1 MAKSKYE
8 ELLNMAHSAT
18 NGAGA
23 AFSRDEQGNTYVN
36 TYTGS
41 GQQRQQVA
49 FTPEQPVEERHSK
62 YEELLNMAYHATG
75 GAGAA
80 FSTDEEGNVYVTP
93 WEATKKR
100 TEETQAANAGGVYK
114 QEDMSTADKVVDN
127 LLGVDRTQVT
137 GEKTNWWQLLK
148 GTVSKGL
155 NQWNSLNWKT
165 ANFLFGDLAE
175 DLHALG
181 TETINGI
188 IDGLNYI
195 PGVNLKYIGQ
205 DSKNLVEWGNEDAQA
220 GLQQATDKYAANAN
234 SSRAAQIVDKF
245 GTSTV
250 AAVPMALEAILL
262 APAQAAQ
269 AGAATTAGLQY
280 FSGLQS
286 ATGMEAVG
294 MMAKEGLT
302 KLVQNPQFWTSY
314 LQVAGDGYES
324 ALEDGMS
331 EEDAGLYGLVN
342 GFFNAMVEIGGADEA
357 LGGIQNLPMRLQQQG
372 GKHAVVEWFKDAVL
386 GEAKEEVIQ
395 GMMERGLL
403 QGMQGDSVQDM
414 FSLDPT
420 DTRAAFNP
428 WTAAQEAIGG
438 GVVGAVLGGG
448 QVGINKAVTGGMNA
462 AADAINTRQEQRL
475 QTAQETGRQYVQQ
488 VISNMDVSEAEQ
500 QILTDGLQTGNADP
514 QTYAQGIQEAFRL
527 GEMGLSYEQA
537 VDNSTLGDQLNEA
550 QFRHAW
556 EIGARKGGHST
567 EAQNLSS
574 TRPVNVPEYE
584 SIEEFSRY
592 FKSPERVTEIFDS
605 VPETDVNEFAAG
617 FRAAYDMGQSGVS
630 ANYLTEANVPTLT
643 TEQAQAAYQLGRQ
656 DAEALAVDRD
666 LRTAQR
672 QQTGGNQARVR
683 GSVRGDGVSIADLKR
698 TFNDSQNTAYR
709 LLTRYADTTGVNIVL
724 YNSQA
729 DQTTGLYPAAQGRF
743 QWKDDTIYVDIN
755 SGLFSTN
762 DVNGLGNYTMLRT
775 FAHEFTHFIEKWNSS
790 QYNEFREFVFQ
801 TMEARGQNV
810 HDMIEA
816 KQALDESGNMTYEQ
830 ASREVVADAM
840 MDILPD
846 STLVQ
851 QLANEHP
858 NVFRTLLRK
867 LREFAARM
875 KQYYRGLTGRIA
887 EAETLKEN
895 GAYLDDIVQMWDNI
909 AKGAVRNYQG
919 ANGDILVDQPAKPE
933 NLPRRTSRT
942 QETSK
947 SNPSPVQPET
957 RRAGMDFFRPVETT
971 EEAAPNLRQM
981 AAQRNRPASMDFFRE
996 VEVNEEEAP
1005 NLAQMAAQRNQPVT
1019 RDRFPAND
1027 FTSQA
1032 EEGPDLKGMVP
1043 RAEKAPSEAQE
1054 TQAAEEE
1061 PQTPAEAE
1069 TPAAEETGTSEAER
1083 ERPAVTP
1090 EGEQLRNR
1098 LDASDSVD
1106 YNGFRYEIF
1115 GMRSMTVDVRNGG
1128 TSSGAEYRGTIRRVS
1143 TGGVPIADGRTIFER
1158 TFDNREEAV
1167 DYMVSVAENNN
1178 LLKEAANES
1187 TETTAAETPDVRAK
1201 KRNRRNGAGT
1211 VRVPAESSEEP
1222 VRGDVSERQP
1232 DSVPS
1237 ENGEGTGRDGDRAD
1251 AERNGRSR
1259 SKRSG
1264 ESGVQRGS
1272 EPAVTAEQPEAPA
1285 VSEEEQQERAQKIH
1299 EATEHDVEQ
1308 KSTEEPGGSN
1318 YVIGDSLDLPNG
1330 SKARYRANVDA
1341 IRIVKQLEAEGR
1353 NATPEE
1359 QAALARYVGWGGIP
1373 EAFDEKKSDWSKEF
1387 AELKELLTDEEYKA
1401 ARASTT
1407 NAHYTSIEVIKAMY
1421 AGLQK
1426 LGFKGGRML
1435 EPSSG
1440 VGNFVGAMPADMTA
1454 KVTGWTMVEL
1464 DNITGLIAKHLY
1476 PQNDVRIEGFEKAII
1491 PDNYMDVAIGNVPFG
1506 NYPIVDRA
1514 FPKKV
1519 TSAIHNYFFAKS
1531 LQKVRPG
1538 GIVMFITSSYTM
1550 NSKDVTV
1557 RNYIA
1562 SQADLLGAIR
1572 LPNTAFKSNAGTE
1585 VVTDILILK
1594 KRAPGT
1600 LYAGEAFVQADDS
1613 NWRLGTR
1620 SEYFINHP
1628 EMILGEETTTG
1639 SMYRRNE
1646 YTVNPKEDAGT
1657 LGEQITKAFEN
1668 ITGQMDYPTRETP
1681 EKTNYKVQRAEKST
1695 KNRGYVNRDGKIYQN
1710 DNGELKEVQTDEK
1723 TAKRI
1728 TGMLGIRDAMQ
1739 ELMNAQQQG
1748 VDEKSIKAL
1757 RRKLNKLYD
1766 DFVKE
1771 YGYLNNQ
1778 ANRKAFGD
1786 DPDQFRLFALETDYT
1801 VTGKGKTRTESA
1813 KKADIFSKDTVQPNR
1828 TVTSAETVK
1837 DGLVVSRNTTG
1848 GVDVDLIARL
1858 TGKTTQEVTRELID
1872 TELAFKNRDGQ
1883 LEPAEIYLSGNV
1895 RAKLRDA
1902 QALAVRDK
1910 DYQHNIDALKS
1921 VMPEDVPHEQIFVQP
1936 GTPWIPES
1944 VYSAFADHILG
1955 YRGVVVH
1962 RSNQTGNFTL
1972 DFSDKWSEKRI
1983 KGNYRNTQE
1992 WGTPARSFLNLF
2004 EAVLNSRSVK
2014 VSYKDAEGRTIVDQ
2028 VATAAANEKIEKIT
2042 QEFQKW
2048 LWEDAERTKD
2058 LEYLYNETY
2067 NNLVN
2072 PSYDGSTLTVNGLRA
2087 GWSLKPHQANA
2098 VQRVISSGGN
2108 TLLAHRVGAGKTMEM
2123 AAAAMKLRE
2132 LGIIKKPMFAVPRS
2146 LVGQWGKEFSDYF
2159 PAAKLL
2165 VAGEDDFTA
2174 KNRKTFANRIATGD
2188 YDAVIVSYEQFEK
2201 IPISDAFAAR
2211 LYQEQVDE
2219 IIQAINEAKAESGEK
2234 SMSVKD
2240 MEKKRKQLEA
2250 KIAKLTDVKQDKDN
2264 IEFEQLG
2271 IDSLFVD
2278 EAHNFKNLYVPTRMT
2293 NISGINSNRE
2303 AQRATDL
2310 YTKVRYLQQ
2319 LNGGRGIVFAT
2330 ATPVMNSMTEM
2341 YVMQKYLQPKLLDQ
2355 LGIGSFDAWAKQ
2367 FGEVVN
2373 AMEVN
2378 PTGTGYRV
2386 KQSFSRFKN
2395 LNELQLLFRNFAD
2408 VMTTVPGLK
2417 IPKMKGGEIKTIQC
2431 EMSEFQQE
2439 YMEKLA
2445 ERANNIKNVD
2455 PKEDNALKMTGD
2467 GKKVSLSQRM
2477 IDPSLPYEENGK
2489 IYQCANYVAQEYKE
2503 SKKIKGTQIIFLDMG
2518 IPKGKSNNAKAAAE
2532 EADATPDEGAQVY
2545 EDLKAR
2551 LVKLGIPAN
2560 EIAFIHDADNAKD
2573 KQAARQKIFNEMN
2586 DGTIRV
2592 LIGST
2597 GKMGVGMNAQK
2608 RVVAIHHLDAPW
2620 RPGDV
2625 EQRDGR
2631 AFRQGNI
2638 NEEVSKYVYITKGS
2652 FDTRLWDILDRKSG
2666 FIGQIMNGDN
2676 VGREAEDLGEVTLS
2690 AAQIKALASDNPL
2703 IMEQVELEATIKK
2716 LENQYMA
2723 HQQSKAQ
2730 ARKKLQEA
2738 KQAKAEAEARAA
2750 GARKDIRHRTEA
2762 STDDKFSITV
2772 GKKSFTDKKEAGKA
2786 LMAEAMA
2793 KATEEGYT
2801 KIGTFA
2807 GFDISVIKAKEG
2819 ILGLMKADG
2828 AYKFNTYPD
2837 NTTLMITNMQKV
2849 LNGLD
2854 NYAKQ
2859 HEDLA
2864 QQKAQEITA
2873 QEAMAAAEFQGQA
2886 ELDQKRRR
2894 YNEVMEILNPKE
2906 EQAMTT
2912 DEDDDNVEYSLRV
2925 RQEFSSAATSRPQVA
2940 KLFKSKVVQFED
2952 TNIDIG
2958 GGKYN
2963 YTTDYLMEEFGT
2975 TNMVYDPYNR
2985 GSEEN
2990 LAVIDWLRAG
3000 NRADTATCANV
3011 LNVIKE
3017 QEARRNVILEVAKSI
3032 KEDGTAYFSTWE
3044 DNKANQE
3051 KGAAQ
3056 TGEDS
3061 WQNRRKTADY
3071 VHEVEEFFN
3080 DVVRRGDVIIAREPK
3095 AELPAAF
3102 WRVTEEEE
3110 IEYSTRRAPGLSNRE
3125 VLSMAADELDSDS
3138 LNEAE
3143 RNALQI
3149 FRDNLTRL
3157 EEEQDNR
3164 QRLGR
3169 EYKDQQFTKGGSR
3182 QEADRIRAAM
3192 SVSDSKIKALE
3203 NRLLSLENKEVL
3215 KGVLEKAR
3223 RVVEL
3228 EERKRGDENLKR
3240 YRERRNESMATRKYR
3255 ERVRREVE
3263 TLREWLMRPSNKD
3276 QRAHVPAEIQK
3287 TVADFIESINFMS
3300 KTALRTSGL
3309 ETTKADERYLKN
3321 LRKMRDAIKANVDT
3335 QGYSGYADLP
3345 EGFVDTFNALI
3356 TKAEQHISDSSGVFV
3371 VNQMSAAEL
3380 QQLAQ
3385 TVRTLRKYIVTMN
3398 SFHNNAMFQHAY
3410 EAGEDT
3416 VQHLSKFQKSKKSGT
3431 AYKFM
3436 RFDYMRPSYAFEHFG
3451 KGGQSIEHEFRE
3463 GQATQAFLANR
3474 IIDFAK
3480 KTYTGKEVE
3489 KWSKE
3494 TKTFTTTDGET
3505 VTMPITHLMSLYC
3518 LNKRPQALTHIYG
3531 DGIRVANY
3539 KNGKQVELDEGHIVT
3554 IEDVQQMI
3562 QELTPR
3568 QREVA
3573 DALQKYMSTETA
3585 TWGNYVSLARFDVEQ
3600 FTEENYFPINSDGRY
3615 LSTTADESPD
3625 NAGLYA
3631 LLNSSFT
3638 KELKE
3643 NADNRIIL
3651 YNIFDVFANHTASM
3665 TQYRSFAL
3673 PVLDALKWFNYK
3685 NDTTSVR
3692 TKLSSAFGAPL
3703 DERAGSGAKGYAEQ
3717 FVINLLKAYN
3727 GTSAQGDP
3735 YDSLPLKMLH
3745 HFNGAAIAYN
3755 LRVVIQQPTAIT
3767 RAAMIL
3773 SPAKLMKGLGMSTV
3787 QMRKLADEMEQ
3798 HSGIAAWK
3806 ALGFYDTNI
3815 SRGLTDLIKQ
3825 NPGILDRTMEIGTKG
3840 AEAADRFTW
3849 AAMWYA
3855 AKDTVK
3861 RSDYRTEEEYFKAVT
3876 DLFEETIY
3884 KTQVVDSLLTKAEFL
3899 RSKGGIAR
3907 QMGSFMSEP
3916 SATMSMLTDAYFKY
3930 TDDLQQG
3937 MGRSEAWKRNG
3948 GNIAKTAAV
3957 YAVGQVI
3964 LSAMQAVIDAWRDQD
3979 DKDPDWL
3986 KNYLQKYLAAFKSNV
4001 VEEELIFG
4009 KIPLVSEL
4017 YELMKGYLD
4026 KFGVFDKLD
4035 LDIYGNDTASGLAMY
4050 TKYLSKAVEIIAGKV
4065 NGDSKYQN
4073 YTNYGIVY
4081 NLIRAAANL
4090 SGIPFATAW
4099 REVQD
4104 LWNNTVGFFNPRMK
4118 LETYRR
4124 KVDQTYIDSIQ
4135 QTGLAKASYEKI
4147 LDEADKVHGD
4157 GNGSIKQDELGA
4169 ALVAALEE
4177 GTITEEQAQAVWETK
4192 GWKKTFDGWR
4202 GLGSDAKTETPA
4214 ASTAGTSTASKR
4226 VAFTPT
4232 AAPAATSAPATTGAR
4247 SYDDFKKVPVYDS
4260 TAKQAMYGIW
4270 ETQLQPSGMSL
4281 DRFMEI
4287 LTNAD
4292 TDGNDSIKQDEMGVA
4307 LMTSLQSGELTFDQC
4322 DAIWRTQWNKAR
4334 SKTFAKWLNG

>member
-1 MAKSKYE
+1 M
-8 ELLNMAHSAT
+8 
-18 NGAGA
+18 
-23 AFSRDEQGNTYVN
+23 
-36 TYTGS
+36 
-41 GQQRQQVA
+41 
-49 FTPEQPVEERHSK
+49 
-62 YEELLNMAYHATG
+62 
-75 GAGAA
+75 
-80 FSTDEEGNVYVTP
+80 
-93 WEATKKR
+93 
-100 TEETQAANAGGVYK
+100 
-114 QEDMSTADKVVDN
+114 
-127 LLGVDRTQVT
+127 
-137 GEKTNWWQLLK
+137 
-148 GTVSKGL
+148 
-155 NQWNSLNWKT
+155 
-165 ANFLFGDLAE
+165 
-175 DLHALG
+175 
-181 TETINGI
+181 
-188 IDGLNYI
+188 
-195 PGVNLKYIGQ
+195 
-205 DSKNLVEWGNEDAQA
+205 
-220 GLQQATDKYAANAN
+220 
-234 SSRAAQIVDKF
+234 
-245 GTSTV
+245 
-250 AAVPMALEAILL
+250 
-262 APAQAAQ
+262 
-269 AGAATTAGLQY
+269 
-280 FSGLQS
+280 
-286 ATGMEAVG
+286 
-294 MMAKEGLT
+294 
-302 KLVQNPQFWTSY
+302 
-314 LQVAGDGYES
+314 
-324 ALEDGMS
+324 
-331 EEDAGLYGLVN
+331 
-342 GFFNAMVEIGGADEA
+342 
-357 LGGIQNLPMRLQQQG
+357 
-372 GKHAVVEWFKDAVL
+372 
-386 GEAKEEVIQ
+386 
-395 GMMERGLL
+395 
-403 QGMQGDSVQDM
+403 
-414 FSLDPT
+414 
-420 DTRAAFNP
+420 
-428 WTAAQEAIGG
+428 
-438 GVVGAVLGGG
+438 
-448 QVGINKAVTGGMNA
+448 
-462 AADAINTRQEQRL
+462 
-475 QTAQETGRQYVQQ
+475 
-488 VISNMDVSEAEQ
+488 
-500 QILTDGLQTGNADP
+500 
-514 QTYAQGIQEAFRL
+514 
-527 GEMGLSYEQA
+527 
-537 VDNSTLGDQLNEA
+537 
-550 QFRHAW
+550 
-556 EIGARKGGHST
+556 
-567 EAQNLSS
+567 
-574 TRPVNVPEYE
+574 
-584 SIEEFSRY
+584 
-592 FKSPERVTEIFDS
+592 
-605 VPETDVNEFAAG
+605 
-617 FRAAYDMGQSGVS
+617 
-630 ANYLTEANVPTLT
+630 
-643 TEQAQAAYQLGRQ
+643 
-656 DAEALAVDRD
+656 
-666 LRTAQR
+666 
-672 QQTGGNQARVR
+672 
-683 GSVRGDGVSIADLKR
+683 
-698 TFNDSQNTAYR
+698 
-709 LLTRYADTTGVNIVL
+709 
-724 YNSQA
+724 
-729 DQTTGLYPAAQGRF
+729 
-743 QWKDDTIYVDIN
+743 
-755 SGLFSTN
+755 
-762 DVNGLGNYTMLRT
+762 
-775 FAHEFTHFIEKWNSS
+775 
-790 QYNEFREFVFQ
+790 
-801 TMEARGQNV
+801 
-810 HDMIEA
+810 
-816 KQALDESGNMTYEQ
+816 
-830 ASREVVADAM
+830 
-840 MDILPD
+840 
-846 STLVQ
+846 
-851 QLANEHP
+851 
-858 NVFRTLLRK
+858 
-867 LREFAARM
+867 
-875 KQYYRGLTGRIA
+875 
-887 EAETLKEN
+887 
-895 GAYLDDIVQMWDNI
+895 
-909 AKGAVRNYQG
+909 
-919 ANGDILVDQPAKPE
+919 
-933 NLPRRTSRT
+933 
-942 QETSK
+942 
-947 SNPSPVQPET
+947 
-957 RRAGMDFFRPVETT
+957 
-971 EEAAPNLRQM
+971 
-981 AAQRNRPASMDFFRE
+981 
-996 VEVNEEEAP
+996 
-1005 NLAQMAAQRNQPVT
+1005 
-1019 RDRFPAND
+1019 
-1027 FTSQA
+1027 
-1032 EEGPDLKGMVP
+1032 
-1043 RAEKAPSEAQE
+1043 
-1054 TQAAEEE
+1054 
-1061 PQTPAEAE
+1061 
-1069 TPAAEETGTSEAER
+1069 
-1083 ERPAVTP
+1083 
-1090 EGEQLRNR
+1090 
-1098 LDASDSVD
+1098 
-1106 YNGFRYEIF
+1106 
-1115 GMRSMTVDVRNGG
+1115 
-1128 TSSGAEYRGTIRRVS
+1128 
-1143 TGGVPIADGRTIFER
+1143 
-1158 TFDNREEAV
+1158 
-1167 DYMVSVAENNN
+1167 
-1178 LLKEAANES
+1178 
-1187 TETTAAETPDVRAK
+1187 
-1201 KRNRRNGAGT
+1201 
-1211 VRVPAESSEEP
+1211 
-1222 VRGDVSERQP
+1222 
-1232 DSVPS
+1232 
-1237 ENGEGTGRDGDRAD
+1237 
-1251 AERNGRSR
+1251 
-1259 SKRSG
+1259 
-1264 ESGVQRGS
+1264 
-1272 EPAVTAEQPEAPA
+1272 
-1285 VSEEEQQERAQKIH
+1285 
-1299 EATEHDVEQ
+1299 
-1308 KSTEEPGGSN
+1308 
-1318 YVIGDSLDLPNG
+1318 IGDSLDLPNG
-1330 SKARYRANVDA
+1330 DKARTRANIEA
-1341 IRIVKQLEAEGR
+1341 IRLVKQLEAEGR

-1359 QAALARYVGWGGIP
+1359 QTVLSRYVGWGALAN
-1373 EAFDEKKSDWSKEF
+1373 AFDESKADWSKERE
-1387 AELKELLTDEEYKA
+1387 ELKSLLTEEEYKA

-1407 NAHYTSIEVIKAMY
+1407 NAHYTSIEVIRAMY
-1421 AGLQK
+1421 EGLRK

-1440 VGNFVGAMPADMTA
+1440 VGNFVGAMPADMSS
-1454 KVTGWTMVEL
+1454 KSRWTMVEL

-1491 PDNYMDVAIGNVPFG
+1491 PDEYMDVAIGNVPFG

-1531 LQKVRPG
+1531 LKKVRTG

-1572 LPNTAFKSNAGTE
+1572 LPNTAFKGNAGTE
-1585 VVTDILILK
+1585 VVTDILVLK

-1600 LYAGEAFVQADDS
+1600 LYAGEAFVQTVGERWD
-1613 NWRLGTR
+1613 RLGYR
-1620 SEYFINHP
+1620 SEYFASHP

-1639 SMYRRNE
+1639 SMYRGGE
-1646 YTVNPKEDAGT
+1646 YTVNPKTDAGT

-1668 ITGQMDYPTRETP
+1668 ITGQMDYPARETP
-1681 EKTNYKVQRAEKST
+1681 EKTNYKVQRAEKGT
-1695 KNRGYVNRDGKIYQN
+1695 KNRGYVNKDGKIFQN
-1710 DNGELKEVQTDEK
+1710 DNGELKEVQTDEN

-1739 ELMNAQQQG
+1739 ELVEAQQQG
-1748 VDEKSIKAL
+1748 ASEASIKAL
-1757 RRKLNKLYD
+1757 RKKLNKLYD

-1771 YGYLNNQ
+1771 NGYLNNA

-1801 VTGKGKTRTESA
+1801 VTGKGKTRAESA
-1813 KKADIFSKDTVQPNR
+1813 KKADIFTKNTIQANR

-1902 QALAVRDK
+1902 QALSVKDK
-1910 DYQHNIDALKS
+1910 DYQHNVDALKS

-1944 VYSAFADHILG
+1944 AYSAFADHILG
-1955 YRGVVVH
+1955 YSGVVVH

-1972 DFSDKWSEKRI
+1972 DFTDKWSEKRI

-2014 VSYKDAEGRTIVDQ
+2014 VTYKDSEGRTIVDQ
-2028 VATAAANEKIEKIT
+2028 VATAAANEKVEKIT
-2042 QEFQKW
+2042 AEFQKW
-2048 LWEDAERTKD
+2048 LWEDAERTAE

-2123 AAAAMKLRE
+2123 AASAMKLRE
-2132 LGIIKKPMFAVPRS
+2132 LGIIKKPMFIVPKS

-2165 VAGEDDFTA
+2165 VAGEDDFSA
-2174 KNRKTFANRIATGD
+2174 KNRKTFANRISVGD

-2201 IPISDAFAAR
+2201 IPISDAFAAQ
-2211 LYQEQVDE
+2211 LYQQQVDE

-2271 IDSLFVD
+2271 VDSLFVD

-2293 NISGINSNRE
+2293 NISGINSGRE
-2303 AQRATDL
+2303 ALRATDL

-2417 IPKMKGGEIKTIQC
+2417 IPKMKGGAIKTIQC

-2439 YMEKLA
+2439 YMEQLA

-2455 PKEDNALKMTGD
+2455 PREDNALKMTSD

-2503 SKKIKGTQIIFLDMG
+2503 SKKTKGTQIIFLDMG
-2518 IPKGKSNNAKAAAE
+2518 TPKGKSNNAKAAAE
-2532 EADATPDEGAQVY
+2532 EAAATPDEGAQVY

-2560 EIAFIHDADNAKD
+2560 EIAFIHDADSARD
-2573 KQAARQKIFNEMN
+2573 PQAARQKIFDQMN

-2597 GKMGVGMNAQK
+2597 NKMGVGMNAQK

-2631 AFRQGNI
+2631 AFRQKNM

-2666 FIGQIMNGDN
+2666 FIGQIMNGEN
-2676 VGREAEDLGEVTLS
+2676 VGRDAEDIGEVTLS

-2750 GARKDIRHRTEA
+2750 GARKDIKHRTEA

-2772 GKKSFTDKKEAGKA
+2772 RNKTFTDKKEAGKA
-2786 LMAEAMA
+2786 LMVEATA

-2819 ILGLMKADG
+2819 ILGLLKADG

-2854 NYAKQ
+2854 AYAKQ
-2859 HEDLA
+2859 HEELA

-2873 QEAMAAAEFQGQA
+2873 QEAMAQAEFQGQE

-2894 YNEVMEILNPKE
+2894 YNEVMDILNPKE
-2906 EQAMTT
+2906 EQAMTS
-2912 DEDDDNVEYSLRV
+2912 DEDDNVEYSLRV

-2940 KLFKSKVVQFED
+2940 KLFKSKVVEFED

-2985 GSEEN
+2985 GSDEN

-3071 VHEVEEFFN
+3071 VHEVEEFFD

-3138 LNEAE
+3138 LSEAE

-3149 FRDNLTRL
+3149 FQDNLTRL

-3240 YRERRNESMATRKYR
+3240 YRERRNESINTRKYR
-3255 ERVRREVE
+3255 ERVRREVN

-3276 QRAHVPAEIQK
+3276 MRAHVPAEIQK

-3309 ETTKADERYLKN
+3309 DTTKADERYLKD
-3321 LRKMRDAIKANVDT
+3321 LKKMRDAIKANVDT

-3356 TKAEQHISDSSGVFV
+3356 SKAEQHISDQSGEFV

-3385 TVRTLRKYIVTMN
+3385 TIRTLRKYIVTMN

-3463 GQATQAFLANR
+3463 GQATQAFLANK

-3480 KTYTGKEVE
+3480 KTYTGKEVK
-3489 KWSKE
+3489 KWGEE

-3505 VTMPITHLMSLYC
+3505 ITLPITHIMSLYC

-3539 KNGKQVELDEGHIVT
+3539 KSGKNVELDEGHIVT
-3554 IEDVQQMI
+3554 ISDVQKMI

-3665 TQYRSFAL
+3665 TQYRAFAL

-3735 YDSLPLKMLH
+3735 YDSFGLKVLH
-3745 HFNGAAIAYN
+3745 HYNGAAIAFN
-3755 LRVVIQQPTAIT
+3755 ARVVIQQPTAIA

-3773 SPAKLMKGLGMSTV
+3773 SPAKLAKGLGMSV
-3787 QMRKLADEMEQ
+3787 AQMRKLADEMEQ

-3825 NPGILDRTMEIGTKG
+3825 NPGVMDQVMEVGTKG

-3855 AKDTVK
+3855 AKDSVK

-3876 DLFEETIY
+3876 DLFEEVIY

-3916 SATMSMLTDAYFKY
+3916 SATMSMLADAYFKY

-3957 YAVGQVI
+3957 YAIGQVI

-4009 KIPLVSEL
+4009 KIPVVSEL
-4017 YELMKGYLD
+4017 YDLMKNYLD
-4026 KFGVFDKLD
+4026 KFGVFDKLG
-4035 LDIYGNDTASGLAMY
+4035 LDIYGNDLSSGLAMY
-4050 TKYLSKAVEIIAGKV
+4050 TKYLTKAVDIIAGKV
-4065 NGDSKYQN
+4065 TGDSKYQN

-4090 SGIPFATAW
+4090 SGVPFATAW

-4169 ALVAALEE
+4169 ALVAALED
-4177 GTITEEQAQAVWETK
+4177 GTITEDQAQAVWETK

-4270 ETQLQPSGMSL
+4270 ETQLQSSMSL

-4287 LTNAD
+4287 LTTAD
-4292 TDGNDSIKQDEMGVA
+4292 TDGNDSLKQDEMGVA

>member
-23 AFSRDEQGNTYVN
+23 AFSRDEKGNTYVD
-36 TYTGS
+36 TYTGN
-41 GQQRQQVA
+41 GQERQKVA

-100 TEETQAANAGGVYK
+100 QEDTAAANTGAAGGVYK
-114 QEDMSTADKVVDN
+114 PEEMSGVDRAVDKI
-127 LLGVDRTQVT
+127 LGVDRTQVT

-165 ANFLFGDLAE
+165 MNFLFGDLAE

-181 TETINGI
+181 TETVNGI

-195 PGVNLKYIGQ
+195 PGVNLKYIGPE
-205 DSKNLVEWGNEDAQA
+205 SKNLVEWGNEDAQA
-220 GLQQATDKYAANAN
+220 GLNNATEKYAANAN

-250 AAVPMALEAILL
+250 AAIPMALEAFLL
-262 APAQAAQ
+262 APAQASA
-269 AGAATTAGLQY
+269 AGGAATTAGLQY

-286 ATGMEAVG
+286 ASGMEAVG
-294 MMAKEGLT
+294 MMAKEGMQ
-302 KLVQNPQFWTSY
+302 KLIQNPQFWTSY
-314 LQVAGDGYES
+314 LQVAGDGYED

-331 EEDAGLYGLVN
+331 EQDAVLYGTVN
-342 GFFNAMVEIGGADEA
+342 GFFNAMIEIGGADEA
-357 LGGIQNLPMRLQQQG
+357 LGGIQNLPMRLEQMRQQG
-372 GKHAVVEWFKDAVL
+372 GKKAIVEWFKDAVL
-386 GEAKEEVIQ
+386 GEGKEEVLQ
-395 GMMERGLL
+395 GIFERGLKQAG
-403 QGMQGDSVQDM
+403 QGASIEEM
-414 FSLDPT
+414 FSLDPN
-420 DTRAAFNP
+420 DTKAAFNP
-428 WTAAQEAIGG
+428 WTAAEEFTGG
-438 GVVGAVLGGG
+438 AAVGLALGGG
-448 QVGINKAVTGGMNA
+448 QVAADRAIRGGMNA
-462 AADAINTRQEQRL
+462 AADAITAREEQRL
-475 QTAQETGRQYVQQ
+475 QTAQETGRQYVRQ
-488 VISNMDVSEAEQ
+488 VITNMDVSEAEQ
-500 QILTDGLQTGNADP
+500 QILSDGLQAGNADP

-527 GEMGLSYEQA
+527 GEMGLTYEQA
-537 VDNSTLGDQLNEA
+537 VDNSQLGDRLNET

-556 EIGARKGGHST
+556 EIGARKAGHST
-567 EAQNLSS
+567 EAQNLSD

-584 SIEEFSRY
+584 SIEEFSRD
-592 FKSPERVTEIFDS
+592 FKAPEKVTAIFDQ
-605 VPETDVNEFAAG
+605 VPDADVNEFAAG

-643 TEQAQAAYQLGRQ
+643 AEQAQAAYQLGRQ

-666 LRTAQR
+666 LRTAQKQR
-672 QQTGGNQARVR
+672 TGGNQARVK
-683 GSVRGDGVSIADLKR
+683 GSVRGEGVTIAQLR
-698 TFNDSQNTAYR
+698 STFNDRQNTAYR

-729 DQTTGLYPAAQGRF
+729 DQSTGLFPAAQGRF

-762 DVNGLGNYTMLRT
+762 DVNGLGNYTMMRT
-775 FAHEFTHFIEKWNSS
+775 FAHEFTHFIEKWNAA
-790 QYNEFREFVFQ
+790 QYNEFREFVFSALEQ
-801 TMEARGQNV
+801 KGENV
-810 HDMIEA
+810 HDLIES
-816 KQALDESGNMTYEQ
+816 KMALDESGKMTYEQ

-846 STLVQ
+846 SSLVQ
-851 QLANEHP
+851 QLADEHP
-858 NVFRTLLRK
+858 NVFRTLLK
-867 LREFAARM
+867 KMREFVARM
-875 KQYYRGLTGRIA
+875 KQYYRGISSKAPREA
-887 EAETLKEN
+887 EALKQN
-895 GAYLDDIVQMWDNI
+895 GAYMESIVQMWDNI
-909 AKGAVRNYQG
+909 AKGAVQNYQG

-933 NLPRRTSRT
+933 NLPKRV
-942 QETSK
+942 QEKSK
-947 SNPSPVQPET
+947 SNPSPAQPET
-957 RRAGMDFFRPVETT
+957 RRAGMDFFKPVYVT
-971 EEAAPNLRQM
+971 EEEAPKLSKM
-981 AAQRNRPASMDFFRE
+981 AAKNNRPATMDFFRE
-996 VEVNEEEAP
+996 VEATEEESP
-1005 NLAQMAAQRNQPVT
+1005 DLKTMVPQRKPVG
-1019 RDRFPAND
+1019 RDYFPAND

-1032 EEGPDLKGMVP
+1032 EEGPDLKSMVP
-1043 RAEKAPSEAQE
+1043 KAEKAPQKAPE
-1054 TQAAEEE
+1054 TQEAEGE
-1061 PQTPAEAE
+1061 PE
-1069 TPAAEETGTSEAER
+1069 TPAAAETPVQEESA
-1083 ERPAVTP
+1083 PQDTP
-1090 EGEQLRNR
+1090 EGAKLREA
-1098 LDASDSVD
+1098 L
-1106 YNGFRYEIF
+1106 
-1115 GMRSMTVDVRNGG
+1115 GG
-1128 TSSGAEYRGTIRRVS
+1128 TDRAETIINGIRYYISYDNTDRFSSSPWYGEIRKTEGES
-1143 TGGVPIADGRTIFER
+1143 YTGVVIQNARNLIYSGRYPT
-1158 TFDNREEAV
+1158 REAAV
-1167 DYMVSVAENNN
+1167 NELVAVAENNH
-1178 LLKEAANES
+1178 LLEEAANES
-1187 TETTAAETPDVRAK
+1187 TETTETEAPAVRAETG
-1201 KRNRRNGAGT
+1201 NRGDGTGA
-1211 VRVPAESSEEP
+1211 VRVPVESPEEP
-1222 VRGDVSERQP
+1222 VRGDVSGRQS

-1264 ESGVQRGS
+1264 KSGVQRGS
-1272 EPAVTAEQPEAPA
+1272 EPVTAEQPEAPA
-1285 VSEEEQQERAQKIH
+1285 VSEEEQQERAQEIH
-1299 EATEHDVEQ
+1299 KETEHDVEES
-1308 KSTEEPGGSN
+1308 STEAPGGNN
-1318 YVIGDSLDLPNG
+1318 YVIGDSLDLPKG
-1330 SKARYRANVDA
+1330 DKARTRANIEA
-1341 IRIVKQLEAEGR
+1341 IRIVKRLEAEGR

-1359 QAALARYVGWGGIP
+1359 QAALSKYVGWGALAN
-1373 EAFDEKKSDWSKEF
+1373 AFDESKPEWAKEN
-1387 AELKELLTDEEYKA
+1387 AELKELLTDEEYRA
-1401 ARASTT
+1401 ARASTN

-1572 LPNTAFKSNAGTE
+1572 LPNTAFQQNAGTP
-1585 VVTDILILK
+1585 VTTDILILK

-1600 LYAGEAFVQADDS
+1600 LYAGEAFVQPGGERWS
-1613 NWRLGTR
+1613 SLGYR

-1628 EMILGEETTTG
+1628 EMILGTESTTG
-1639 SMYRRNE
+1639 GMYRGGE

-1681 EKTNYKVQRAEKST
+1681 EKTNYKVQRAEKGT
-1695 KNRGYVNRDGKIYQN
+1695 KNRGYVNKDGKIYQN

-1728 TGMLGIRDAMQ
+1728 SGMLGIRDAMQ

-1748 VDEKSIKAL
+1748 VDENSIKTL

-1771 YGYLNNQ
+1771 NGYLNNQ

-1813 KKADIFSKDTVQPNR
+1813 KKADIFTKNTIQANR

-1848 GVDVDLIARL
+1848 GVDADLIARL
-1858 TGKTTQEVTRELID
+1858 TGKSVQEVTRELID

-1902 QALAVRDK
+1902 QALAVKDK
-1910 DYQHNIDALKS
+1910 DYQHNVDALKS

-1955 YRGVVVH
+1955 YHGVVVH

-2058 LEYLYNETY
+2058 LEYLYNEAY

-2165 VAGEDDFTA
+2165 VAGEDDFTT

-2250 KIAKLTDVKQDKDN
+2250 KIAKLTDIKQDKDN

-2532 EADATPDEGAQVY
+2532 EADTTPDEGAQVY

-2551 LVKLGIPAN
+2551 LVKLGIPAK
-2560 EIAFIHDADNAKD
+2560 EIAFIHDADSAKD

-2597 GKMGVGMNAQK
+2597 NKMGVGMNAQK

-2750 GARKDIRHRTEA
+2750 GARKDIKHRTEA

-2772 GKKSFTDKKEAGKA
+2772 GKKSFTDKKEAGKT

-2854 NYAKQ
+2854 AYAKQ

-2873 QEAMAAAEFQGQA
+2873 QEAMAQAEFENQE

-2906 EQAMTT
+2906 EQAMTA
-2912 DEDDDNVEYSLRV
+2912 DEEDDNVEYSLRV

-2963 YTTDYLMEEFGT
+2963 FTTDYLMEEFGT

-2985 GSEEN
+2985 GSDEN

-3071 VHEVEEFFN
+3071 VHEIEEFFD
-3080 DVVRRGDVIIAREPK
+3080 DVVRRGDVIIAKNPK

-3110 IEYSTRRAPGLSNRE
+3110 IEYATRRAPGLSDRE
-3125 VLSMAADELDSDS
+3125 VLSMAAQEIDVEN
-3138 LNEAE
+3138 LNDAE
-3143 RNALQI
+3143 KNALQI
-3149 FRDNLTRL
+3149 FNDRLTRL
-3157 EEEQDNR
+3157 QDAQEQR
-3164 QRLGR
+3164 AQLGR
-3169 EYKDQQFTKGGSR
+3169 DYKEQQFTKGGSR
-3182 QEADRIRAAM
+3182 AEADRIRAAM
-3192 SVSDSKIKALE
+3192 SVLDSKIKSLE
-3203 NRLLSLENKEVL
+3203 NGLLSLENKDVL
-3215 KGVLEKAR
+3215 KSVLQKAR
-3223 RVVEL
+3223 RVVET

-3240 YRERRNESMATRKYR
+3240 YRERRNESMNTRKYR
-3255 ERVRREVE
+3255 ERVRREVN

-3276 QRAHVPAEIQK
+3276 MRAHVPAEIQK
-3287 TVADFIESINFMS
+3287 TVANFIESINLMS

-3309 ETTKADERYLKN
+3309 DTTKADERYLKD
-3321 LRKMRDAIKANVDT
+3321 LKKMRDAIKQNVDT

-3345 EGFVDTFNALI
+3345 EGFVETFNALI
-3356 TKAEQHISDSSGVFV
+3356 SKAEQHISDQSGEFV

-3385 TVRTLRKYIVTMN
+3385 TIRTLRKYIVTMN

-3410 EAGEDT
+3410 DAGEET
-3416 VQHLSKFQKSKKSGT
+3416 IEHLAPFEKSKKSGL
-3431 AYKFM
+3431 AYKFL

-3463 GQATQAFLANR
+3463 GQATQAFLANK

-3480 KTYTGKEVE
+3480 KTYTGKEVK
-3489 KWSKE
+3489 KWGEE

-3505 VTMPITHLMSLYC
+3505 VKLPITHIMSLYC

-3539 KNGKQVELDEGHIVT
+3539 KDGKNVQLDEGHIVT
-3554 IEDVQQMI
+3554 LEDVQKMI

-3665 TQYRSFAL
+3665 TQYRAFAL

-3727 GTSAQGDP
+3727 GTAAQGDP
-3735 YDSLPLKMLH
+3735 YDTLPLKMLH

-3755 LRVVIQQPTAIT
+3755 LRVIIQQPTAVT

-3773 SPAKLMKGLGMSTV
+3773 SPAKLIKGLNMSAV
-3787 QMRKLADEMEQ
+3787 QMRKLAEEMEQ

-3825 NPGILDRTMEIGTKG
+3825 NPGVLDQVMEVGTKG

-3855 AKDTVK
+3855 AKDSVK

-3876 DLFEETIY
+3876 DLFEEVIY

-3916 SATMSMLTDAYFKY
+3916 SATMSMLADAHFKY
-3930 TDDLQQG
+3930 TDDLQRG
-3937 MGRSEAWKRNG
+3937 MSRSEAWKRNG

-3979 DKDPDWL
+3979 DRDPDWL
-3986 KNYLQKYLAAFKSNV
+3986 KNYLAKYIDAFKGNV
-4001 VEEELIFG
+4001 VEELLPFG
-4009 KIPLVSEL
+4009 KVPLVSEL
-4017 YELMKGYLD
+4017 YELAKGYLD

-4035 LDIYGNDTASGLAMY
+4035 IDLFGNDVSSGLAMY
-4050 TKYLSKAVEIIAGKV
+4050 TKYLTKAVEIIAGKV
-4065 NGDSKYQN
+4065 SGDSKYQN
-4073 YTNYGIVY
+4073 YTTYSIAY
-4081 NLIRAAANL
+4081 NLIRAASNL

-4104 LWNNTVGFFNPRMK
+4104 VWNNTVGFFNPRMK
-4118 LETYRR
+4118 LESYRR
-4124 KVDQTYIDSIQ
+4124 KVDQTYLDSIQ
-4135 QTGLAKASYEKI
+4135 QTGLAKATYEKI
-4147 LDEADKVHGD
+4147 LNDADAVHGD
-4157 GNGSIKQDELGA
+4157 SNGSIKQDELGA

-4177 GTITEEQAQAVWETK
+4177 GTITEDQAQAVWNTK

-4202 GLGSDAKTETPA
+4202 GKGSDAATEKKTETA
-4214 ASTAGTSTASKR
+4214 AATGSSTPTRTA
-4226 VAFTPT
+4226 VPFTPT
-4232 AAPAATSAPATTGAR
+4232 AAPAATAKPAAGAR

-4281 DRFMEI
+4281 DRFMDI
-4287 LTNAD
+4287 LTTAD
-4292 TDGNDSIKQDEMGVA
+4292 TDNNDSLKQDEMGVA
-4307 LMTSLQSGELTFDQC
+4307 LMTALQNGELTFDQC
-4322 DAIWRTQWNKAR
+4322 DALWRTQWNKAR

>member
-1 MAKSKYE
+1 M
-8 ELLNMAHSAT
+8 
-18 NGAGA
+18 
-23 AFSRDEQGNTYVN
+23 
-36 TYTGS
+36 
-41 GQQRQQVA
+41 
-49 FTPEQPVEERHSK
+49 
-62 YEELLNMAYHATG
+62 
-75 GAGAA
+75 
-80 FSTDEEGNVYVTP
+80 
-93 WEATKKR
+93 
-100 TEETQAANAGGVYK
+100 
-114 QEDMSTADKVVDN
+114 
-127 LLGVDRTQVT
+127 
-137 GEKTNWWQLLK
+137 
-148 GTVSKGL
+148 
-155 NQWNSLNWKT
+155 
-165 ANFLFGDLAE
+165 
-175 DLHALG
+175 
-181 TETINGI
+181 
-188 IDGLNYI
+188 
-195 PGVNLKYIGQ
+195 
-205 DSKNLVEWGNEDAQA
+205 
-220 GLQQATDKYAANAN
+220 
-234 SSRAAQIVDKF
+234 
-245 GTSTV
+245 
-250 AAVPMALEAILL
+250 
-262 APAQAAQ
+262 
-269 AGAATTAGLQY
+269 
-280 FSGLQS
+280 
-286 ATGMEAVG
+286 
-294 MMAKEGLT
+294 
-302 KLVQNPQFWTSY
+302 
-314 LQVAGDGYES
+314 
-324 ALEDGMS
+324 
-331 EEDAGLYGLVN
+331 
-342 GFFNAMVEIGGADEA
+342 
-357 LGGIQNLPMRLQQQG
+357 
-372 GKHAVVEWFKDAVL
+372 
-386 GEAKEEVIQ
+386 
-395 GMMERGLL
+395 
-403 QGMQGDSVQDM
+403 
-414 FSLDPT
+414 
-420 DTRAAFNP
+420 
-428 WTAAQEAIGG
+428 
-438 GVVGAVLGGG
+438 
-448 QVGINKAVTGGMNA
+448 
-462 AADAINTRQEQRL
+462 
-475 QTAQETGRQYVQQ
+475 
-488 VISNMDVSEAEQ
+488 
-500 QILTDGLQTGNADP
+500 
-514 QTYAQGIQEAFRL
+514 
-527 GEMGLSYEQA
+527 
-537 VDNSTLGDQLNEA
+537 
-550 QFRHAW
+550 
-556 EIGARKGGHST
+556 
-567 EAQNLSS
+567 
-574 TRPVNVPEYE
+574 
-584 SIEEFSRY
+584 
-592 FKSPERVTEIFDS
+592 
-605 VPETDVNEFAAG
+605 
-617 FRAAYDMGQSGVS
+617 
-630 ANYLTEANVPTLT
+630 
-643 TEQAQAAYQLGRQ
+643 
-656 DAEALAVDRD
+656 
-666 LRTAQR
+666 
-672 QQTGGNQARVR
+672 
-683 GSVRGDGVSIADLKR
+683 
-698 TFNDSQNTAYR
+698 
-709 LLTRYADTTGVNIVL
+709 
-724 YNSQA
+724 
-729 DQTTGLYPAAQGRF
+729 
-743 QWKDDTIYVDIN
+743 
-755 SGLFSTN
+755 
-762 DVNGLGNYTMLRT
+762 
-775 FAHEFTHFIEKWNSS
+775 
-790 QYNEFREFVFQ
+790 
-801 TMEARGQNV
+801 
-810 HDMIEA
+810 
-816 KQALDESGNMTYEQ
+816 
-830 ASREVVADAM
+830 
-840 MDILPD
+840 
-846 STLVQ
+846 
-851 QLANEHP
+851 
-858 NVFRTLLRK
+858 
-867 LREFAARM
+867 
-875 KQYYRGLTGRIA
+875 
-887 EAETLKEN
+887 
-895 GAYLDDIVQMWDNI
+895 
-909 AKGAVRNYQG
+909 
-919 ANGDILVDQPAKPE
+919 
-933 NLPRRTSRT
+933 
-942 QETSK
+942 
-947 SNPSPVQPET
+947 
-957 RRAGMDFFRPVETT
+957 
-971 EEAAPNLRQM
+971 
-981 AAQRNRPASMDFFRE
+981 
-996 VEVNEEEAP
+996 
-1005 NLAQMAAQRNQPVT
+1005 
-1019 RDRFPAND
+1019 
-1027 FTSQA
+1027 
-1032 EEGPDLKGMVP
+1032 
-1043 RAEKAPSEAQE
+1043 
-1054 TQAAEEE
+1054 
-1061 PQTPAEAE
+1061 
-1069 TPAAEETGTSEAER
+1069 
-1083 ERPAVTP
+1083 
-1090 EGEQLRNR
+1090 
-1098 LDASDSVD
+1098 
-1106 YNGFRYEIF
+1106 
-1115 GMRSMTVDVRNGG
+1115 
-1128 TSSGAEYRGTIRRVS
+1128 
-1143 TGGVPIADGRTIFER
+1143 
-1158 TFDNREEAV
+1158 
-1167 DYMVSVAENNN
+1167 
-1178 LLKEAANES
+1178 
-1187 TETTAAETPDVRAK
+1187 
-1201 KRNRRNGAGT
+1201 
-1211 VRVPAESSEEP
+1211 
-1222 VRGDVSERQP
+1222 
-1232 DSVPS
+1232 
-1237 ENGEGTGRDGDRAD
+1237 
-1251 AERNGRSR
+1251 
-1259 SKRSG
+1259 
-1264 ESGVQRGS
+1264 
-1272 EPAVTAEQPEAPA
+1272 
-1285 VSEEEQQERAQKIH
+1285 
-1299 EATEHDVEQ
+1299 
-1308 KSTEEPGGSN
+1308 
-1318 YVIGDSLDLPNG
+1318 IGDSLDLPRG
-1330 SKARYRANVDA
+1330 DKARTRANIEA
-1341 IRIVKQLEAEGR
+1341 IRIVKRLEAEGR
-1353 NATPEE
+1353 NATTEE
-1359 QAALARYVGWGGIP
+1359 QAALSKYVGWGALAN
-1373 EAFDEKKSDWSKEF
+1373 AFDESKPEWAKEN
-1387 AELKELLTDEEYKA
+1387 AELKELLTDEEYRA
-1401 ARASTT
+1401 ARASTN

-1454 KVTGWTMVEL
+1454 KVRSWTMVEL

-1476 PQNDVRIEGFEKAII
+1476 PQSDVRIEGFEKAII

-1572 LPNTAFKSNAGTE
+1572 LPNTAFQQNAGTP
-1585 VVTDILILK
+1585 VTTDILILK

-1600 LYAGEAFVQADDS
+1600 LYAGEAFVQADNS

-1639 SMYRRNE
+1639 SMYRGGE
-1646 YTVNPKEDAGT
+1646 YTVNPNPDAGP

-1668 ITGQMDYPTRETP
+1668 IAGQMDYPTRETP
-1681 EKTNYKVQRAEKST
+1681 EKTNYKVQRAEKGT

-2014 VSYKDAEGRTIVDQ
+2014 VSYKDSEGRTIVDQ

-2165 VAGEDDFTA
+2165 VAGEDDFTT

-2219 IIQAINEAKAESGEK
+2219 IIQAINEAKAEAGEK

-2560 EIAFIHDADNAKD
+2560 EIAFIHDADSAKD

-2873 QEAMAAAEFQGQA
+2873 QEAMAQAEFENQE

-2985 GSEEN
+2985 GSDEN

-3080 DVVRRGDVIIAREPK
+3080 DVVRRGDVIIAKEPR
-3095 AELPAAF
+3095 ADLPTAF

-3110 IEYSTRRAPGLSNRE
+3110 IEYATRREPGLSNRE
-3125 VLSMAADELDSDS
+3125 ILGMAASDINVEG
-3138 LNEAE
+3138 LTDAE
-3143 RNALQI
+3143 KNALDI
-3149 FRDNLTRL
+3149 FKGVLTQL
-3157 EEEQDNR
+3157 EGEQEHRKD
-3164 QRLGR
+3164 LGR
-3169 EYKDQQFTKGGSR
+3169 QYKDQQFTRGGSR
-3182 QEADRIRAAM
+3182 AEADRIRAAM
-3192 SVSDSKIKALE
+3192 SVSDSKIKSLE
-3203 NRLLSLENKEVL
+3203 NRLLSLENKDILKQVL
-3215 KGVLEKAR
+3215 VKAR
-3223 RVVEL
+3223 GVVEQQ
-3228 EERKRGDENLKR
+3228 ERKRGDEKLQR
-3240 YRERRNESMATRKYR
+3240 YRERRNESVSVRKYR
-3255 ERVRREVE
+3255 ERVRSDVE
-3263 TLREWLMRPSNKD
+3263 TLRKWLVNPSNKD
-3276 QRAHVPAEIQK
+3276 LRKHVPAEIQK
-3287 TVADFIESINFMS
+3287 TVADFLESINLMS
-3300 KTALRTSGL
+3300 PTALRSSGL
-3309 ETTKADERYLKN
+3309 DITKADERYLKDMK
-3321 LRKMRDAIKANVDT
+3321 KMRDAIKHNVDS
-3335 QGYSGYADLP
+3335 QGLYSGYADLP
-3345 EGFVDTFNALI
+3345 QDFIETFEALI
-3356 TKAEQHISDSSGVFV
+3356 AKTEQHISSNSGEFV
-3371 VNQMSAAEL
+3371 VNQMTAAEL
-3380 QQLAQ
+3380 KDLHQ
-3385 TVRTLRKYIVTMN
+3385 TLKTLRKFITTMN
-3398 SFHNNAMFQHAY
+3398 MFHNNAMFRHAY
-3410 EAGEDT
+3410 DAGEDT
-3416 VQHLSKFQKSKKSGT
+3416 IQHLTSLGKSKKSGT
-3431 AYKFM
+3431 IYKFL

-3463 GQATQAFLANR
+3463 GQATQAFLANK

-3480 KTYTGKEVE
+3480 KTYTAKEV
-3489 KWSKE
+3489 KAWSEE
-3494 TKTFTTTDGET
+3494 TKSFETSDGET

-3539 KNGKQVELDEGHIVT
+3539 KDGKVTQLDEGHIVT
-3554 IEDVQQMI
+3554 IDDVQKMI

-3585 TWGNYVSLARFDVEQ
+3585 IWGNYVSMKRFDVEQ

-3615 LSTTADESPD
+3615 LATTADESPET
-3625 NAGLYA
+3625 AGLYA

-3727 GTSAQGDP
+3727 ATAAQGDP
-3735 YDSLPLKMLH
+3735 YDTIALRFLH
-3745 HFNGAAIAYN
+3745 RYNGAAIAYN
-3755 LRVVIQQPTAIT
+3755 LRVIIQQPTAIA
-3767 RAAMIL
+3767 RAAMVL
-3773 SPAKLMKGLGMSTV
+3773 SPAKLAKGLGMSV
-3787 QMRKLADEMEQ
+3787 MQLRNLASEMEQ

-3825 NPGILDRTMEIGTKG
+3825 NPGVLDQVMEVGTKG
-3840 AEAADRFTW
+3840 AEAADRLTW

-3855 AKDTVK
+3855 AKDSVK
-3861 RSDYRTEEEYFKAVT
+3861 RSDYATEDEYFKAVT
-3876 DLFEETIY
+3876 ELFEDVIY

-3899 RSKGGIAR
+3899 RSKGAIAR

-3916 SATMSMLTDAYFKY
+3916 SATMSMLSDAYYKY
-3930 TDDLQQG
+3930 TDDLQRG
-3937 MGRSEAWKRNG
+3937 MSRSEAWKKNG

-3957 YAVGQVI
+3957 YAVGQVL
-3964 LSAMQAVIDAWRDQD
+3964 LSAMQAVIDAWRDND
-3979 DKDPDWL
+3979 DKDPDSWIR
-3986 KNYLQKYLAAFKSNV
+3986 NYLMKYLDSFKGNV
-4001 VEEELIFG
+4001 VDELLPFG
-4009 KIPLVSEL
+4009 KVPIVSEL
-4017 YELMKGYLD
+4017 YEVLKGKLD
-4026 KFGVFDKLD
+4026 DLGVFDKLGLD
-4035 LDIYGNDTASGLAMY
+4035 LYGNDISSGLSMY
-4050 TKYLSKAVEIIAGKV
+4050 LKYLEKAWDVISDKIQGK
-4065 NGDSKYQN
+4065 STN
-4073 YTNYGIVY
+4073 YTNYSIIY
-4081 NLIRAAANL
+4081 NLMRGVSNL
-4090 SGIPFATAW
+4090 TGIPLGTAW

-4104 LWNNTVGFFNPRMK
+4104 VWNNTVGFLAPDKK
-4118 LETYRR
+4118 LVTYQRAAD
-4124 KVDQTYIDSIQ
+4124 KNYATYIKN
-4135 QTGLAKASYEKI
+4135 TGLSQKDYQAI
-4147 LDEADKVHGD
+4147 LDDADKLFGD
-4157 GNGSIKQDELGA
+4157 NSGTYKQDEVGA
-4169 ALVAALEE
+4169 ALVAALED
-4177 GTITEEQAQAVWETK
+4177 GKITEEQAAAIWRSRWHKENN
-4192 GWKKTFDGWR
+4192 KTFDDWR
-4202 GLGSDAKTETPA
+4202 SGGKKTSSA
-4214 ASTAGTSTASKR
+4214 ASTMTKPSPANSFPAPMR
-4226 VAFTPT
+4226 
-4232 AAPAATSAPATTGAR
+4232 PAAGAAAASTGNVS
-4247 SYDDFKKVPVYDS
+4247 SYEDFKKVIPI
-4260 TAKQAMYGIW
+4260 YGAADKEALYNVW
-4270 ETQLQPSGMSL
+4270 NSVLTLSGMSL
-4281 DRFMEI
+4281 DRFTEI
-4287 LTNAD
+4287 LANAD
-4292 TDGNDSIKQDEMGVA
+4292 TDGNKSIKQDEMGEA
-4307 LMTSLQSGELTFDQC
+4307 LYAAMQRGELSFDQC
-4322 DAIWRTQWNKAR
+4322 DAVWRSLWNKAR